1 MTIKYFESSR
11 NLRKALNSSVALL
24 SLTCVECLIWLGQ
37 MLSENATNIYLS
49 SEFQGQRGAKQCW
62 WFPREFVTRE
72 LGLAL
77 ITNRYLF
84 SFHFSKLSLSP
95 SIAWLS

>member
-1 MTIKYFESSR
+1 MTKYFESSR

-62 WFPREFVTRE
+62 WFPRE

-77 ITNRYLF
+77 ITNRYSF
-84 SFHFSKLSLSP
+84 SFHFSKFRLTP